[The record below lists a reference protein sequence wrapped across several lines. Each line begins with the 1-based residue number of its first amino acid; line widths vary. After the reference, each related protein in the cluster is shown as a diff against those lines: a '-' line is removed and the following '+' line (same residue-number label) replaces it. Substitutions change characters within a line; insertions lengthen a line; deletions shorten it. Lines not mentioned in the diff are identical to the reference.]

1 MRTSLRQASLPRR
14 RPQPDND
21 RQTRARRLVAQH
33 PRRHF
38 LNLAMGTVALPAVS
52 RIAIAQTYPSRPI
65 TLVVPFPAGGATD
78 FIARLIAAR
87 MSAPLGRPIVVENL
101 ASAAG
106 ILGVGRVARAAADG
120 YTLTLGNFATHVTN
134 GAIFTLTYD
143 VLKDFQPIALITDQP
158 YLILTRTT
166 FPADDLNGLIRW
178 LHANPGRASAATQGA
193 GLVDRLFQNATGAK
207 YQFVPYRGG
216 APALQDLVAGQVD
229 LMLAP
234 AGDALSLVR
243 AGSIKAFAV
252 LGKARL
258 AAAKDIPTIDEA
270 GLSGF
275 YYSNWFGLWAPA
287 GTPKDI
293 ISRLNAAAVEALA
306 DQMVRSRLADIG
318 QEIFPRAQQTPE
330 ALGELQKAEID
341 KWWPFIKAAGIKAQ

>member
-14 RPQPDND
+14 WPQPND
-21 RQTRARRLVAQH
+21 RRTRTRRLVAQH

-38 LNLAMGTVALPAVS
+38 LNLAMGTLALPAMS

-87 MSAPLGRPIVVENL
+87 TSAPLGRPIVVENL

-166 FPADDLNGLIRW
+166 FPADDLYGLIRW
-178 LHANPGRASAATQGA
+178 LHANPGMASAATQGV

-216 APALQDLVAGQVD
+216 APH
-229 LMLAP
+229 
-234 AGDALSLVR
+234 
-243 AGSIKAFAV
+243 
-252 LGKARL
+252 
-258 AAAKDIPTIDEA
+258 
-270 GLSGF
+270 
-275 YYSNWFGLWAPA
+275 
-287 GTPKDI
+287 
-293 ISRLNAAAVEALA
+293 SR
-306 DQMVRSRLADIG
+306 I
-318 QEIFPRAQQTPE
+318 
-330 ALGELQKAEID
+330 
-341 KWWPFIKAAGIKAQ
+341 